1 MESRSTLQNIRTN
14 PHPLHVI
21 IDPTYSNTLYANM
34 SETQSKRLERME
46 GKIDKL
52 HEGFVSMARMEERI
66 VSLFKNKEATDKQME
81 KLEESFN
88 KRIDSLENIVKDQA
102 DIIRTNAQVTSRITK
117 LFWAAIAAIPAGWI
131 GLIFYM
137 LRDSI

>member
-1 MESRSTLQNIRTN
+1 
-14 PHPLHVI
+14 
-21 IDPTYSNTLYANM
+21 M
-34 SETQSKRLERME
+34 SETQSKRLDRIE

-52 HEGFVSMARMEERI
+52 HEGFVSLARMEERI
-66 VSLFKNKEATDKQME
+66 VSLFKNNEAIDKQIAQIE
-81 KLEESFN
+81 NSFN
-88 KRIDSLENIVKDQA
+88 KRIDSLETIVKDQA

-131 GLIFYM
+131 GLLFYM

>member
-1 MESRSTLQNIRTN
+1 
-14 PHPLHVI
+14 
-21 IDPTYSNTLYANM
+21 M
-34 SETQSKRLERME
+34 SETQSKRLDRIE

-52 HEGFVSMARMEERI
+52 HEGFVSLARMEERI
-66 VSLFKNKEATDKQME
+66 VSLFKNNEAIDKQISQIE
-81 KLEESFN
+81 SSFN
-88 KRIDSLENIVKDQA
+88 KRIDSLETIVKDQA
-102 DIIRTNAQVTSRITK
+102 EIIRTNAQVTSRITK

>member
-1 MESRSTLQNIRTN
+1 
-14 PHPLHVI
+14 
-21 IDPTYSNTLYANM
+21 M
-34 SETQSKRLERME
+34 SETQSKRLDRIE

-52 HEGFVSMARMEERI
+52 HEGFVSLARMEERI
-66 VSLFKNKEATDKQME
+66 VSLFKNNEAIDKQIAQIE
-81 KLEESFN
+81 KSFN
-88 KRIDSLENIVKDQA
+88 KRIDSLETIVKDQA
-102 DIIRTNAQVTSRITK
+102 EIIRTNAQVTSRITK

>member
-1 MESRSTLQNIRTN
+1 
-14 PHPLHVI
+14 
-21 IDPTYSNTLYANM
+21 M

-52 HEGFVSMARMEERI
+52 HEGFVSLARMEERI

-88 KRIDSLENIVKDQA
+88 KRIDSLESIVKDQA

>member
-1 MESRSTLQNIRTN
+1 
-14 PHPLHVI
+14 
-21 IDPTYSNTLYANM
+21 M
-34 SETQSKRLERME
+34 SETQRKRLERME

-88 KRIDSLENIVKDQA
+88 KRIDSLETIVTDQSK
-102 DIIRTNAQVTSRITK
+102 IIYTNAQVTSRITK
-117 LFWAAIAAIPAGWI
+117 LFWAAMTAIPTGWI
-131 GLIFYM
+131 GLMFYM
-137 LRDSI
+137 FRDSI

>member
-1 MESRSTLQNIRTN
+1 
-14 PHPLHVI
+14 
-21 IDPTYSNTLYANM
+21 M
-34 SETQSKRLERME
+34 SETQSKRLDRIE

-52 HEGFVSMARMEERI
+52 HEGFVSLARMEERI
-66 VSLFKNKEATDKQME
+66 VSLFKNNEAIDKQIAQIE
-81 KLEESFN
+81 NSFN
-88 KRIDSLENIVKDQA
+88 KRIDSLETIVKDQA
-102 DIIRTNAQVTSRITK
+102 EIIRTNAQVTSRITK

>member
-1 MESRSTLQNIRTN
+1 MSLLIS
-14 PHPLHVI
+14 
-21 IDPTYSNTLYANM
+21 TYSNTLYTKM

-66 VSLFKNKEATDKQME
+66 VSLFKNKAATDKQME

-88 KRIDSLENIVKDQA
+88 KRIDSLEY
-102 DIIRTNAQVTSRITK
+102 
-117 LFWAAIAAIPAGWI
+117 LPHIAACH
-131 GLIFYM
+131 F
-137 LRDSI
+137 

>member
-1 MESRSTLQNIRTN
+1 
-14 PHPLHVI
+14 
-21 IDPTYSNTLYANM
+21 M
-34 SETQSKRLERME
+34 SETQSKRLDRIE

-52 HEGFVSMARMEERI
+52 HEGFVSLARMEERI
-66 VSLFKNKEATDKQME
+66 VSLFKNNEAIDKQIAQIE
-81 KLEESFN
+81 NSFN
-88 KRIDSLENIVKDQA
+88 KRIDSLETIVKDQA

>member
-1 MESRSTLQNIRTN
+1 
-14 PHPLHVI
+14 
-21 IDPTYSNTLYANM
+21 M
-34 SETQSKRLERME
+34 SETQSKRLDRIE

-52 HEGFVSMARMEERI
+52 HEGFVSLARMEERI
-66 VSLFKNKEATDKQME
+66 VSLFKNNEAIDKQIAQIE
-81 KLEESFN
+81 SSFN

-131 GLIFYM
+131 GLLFYM